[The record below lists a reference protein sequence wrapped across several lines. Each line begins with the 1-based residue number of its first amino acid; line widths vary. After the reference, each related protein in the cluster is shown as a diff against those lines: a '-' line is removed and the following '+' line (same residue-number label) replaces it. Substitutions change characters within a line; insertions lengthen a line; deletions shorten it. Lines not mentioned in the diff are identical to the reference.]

1 MNEVLLLSSSSHE
14 YTTLEA
20 GRALLGRL
28 GITYVDKT
36 LPEAPTLTQLQAF
49 SRELAAYPV
58 CVWAAG
64 QSAYLLPTLAM
75 SVPGTLFI
83 ILPCPNEHCPS
94 AYLETIFREAASR
107 APIAFSQ
114 PGSSESAVL
123 LAVHWLGAR
132 HSSYHD
138 ILQAYLQQKH
148 RLQTA

>member
-1 MNEVLLLSSSSHE
+1 MNEVLLLSSSHQE
-14 YTTLEA
+14 HMALNPA
-20 GRALLGRL
+20 RALLSRL
-28 GITYVDKT
+28 GITYVDKS
-36 LPEAPTLTQLQAF
+36 LPETPTLTHLQAF
-49 SRELAAYPV
+49 VRELAAYPV

-64 QSAYLLPTLAM
+64 ESAHLLPTLAT
-75 SVPGTLFI
+75 SLPGTLFI
-83 ILPCPNEHCPS
+83 ILPCPGDNCP
-94 AYLETIFREAASR
+94 ATYLEVIFHEAASR

-148 RLQTA
+148 RLQAV